1 VSETCDEANRSK
13 RRVSLSTPDES
24 DMPSSPSPQAQAD
37 FTLALC
43 SVQNALP
50 IWHTHSTVTGSATS
64 LGLEDARKANKLEEE
79 ARRRATA
86 GHTIDDGDDA
96 LAAHYADLDAPPPVI
111 KPEPGLDQV
120 QAHELEDEDES
131 MVVKVEPGVDGVRQG
146 FAVNGNGGVG
156 NGNGL
161 PEDEEAEEDEG
172 ELETAGTTPAAEKAS
187 GVMVMGE
194 SGRVDAT
201 SSLVL
206 QLTPRKSQGFRSRWT
221 TSPRRIRSS

>member
-1 VSETCDEANRSK
+1 MAHPFHRHRLSHVSRS
-13 RRVSLSTPDES
+13 
-24 DMPSSPSPQAQAD
+24 
-37 FTLALC
+37 
-43 SVQNALP
+43 
-50 IWHTHSTVTGSATS
+50 
-64 LGLEDARKANKLEEE
+64 
-79 ARRRATA
+79 RRRAEGQQTRRGGPPEGYGGSHHRRWGRCA
-86 GHTIDDGDDA
+86 CGA
-96 LAAHYADLDAPPPVI
+96 LC
-111 KPEPGLDQV
+111 GLGCASTGDQV